1 MVKNKG
7 VIIIILLIF
16 TGAAILGVVNM
27 NDDAKQNAKHRH
39 DKLEHNRDIKNIQDI
54 SDELEKSTQ
63 AIEIAQTVDER
74 KRIGNVLKARSK
86 VLNDASKYLDDN
98 NTTDRVLKRLMI

>member
-1 MVKNKG
+1 MSIKNSYLGGFNVVKNKG

-27 NDDAKQNAKHRH
+27 NDDAKQDAKHRH
-39 DKLEHNRDIKNIQDI
+39 DKLEHKRNIKNIQDI

-63 AIEIAQTVDER
+63 AIENAQTVDER
-74 KRIGNVLKARSK
+74 KHIGNVIKRK
-86 VLNDASKYLDDN
+86 V
-98 NTTDRVLKRLMI
+98 RC